1 MYYNECELC
10 EYEQECTDK
19 YDLCRGCINEDSCP
33 LQSVFCMCKKG
44 LPLQCNNGY
53 EEPDW

>member
-10 EYEQECTDK
+10 EYEQECNDK

-53 EEPDW
+53 EEQDW